1 MDTIADLDEI
11 CPGAIASYDAIDTLL
26 AQYRDMMA
34 KIDQIADF
42 MEKER
47 RGAMGYFLR
56 GNQTDDRNRS
66 TPSADYLFRRE
77 GAVAALNSDFWDKA
91 MKITDVL
98 DMMPQARRDDWNDS
112 ISNLKCP
119 PFEDKIVRDTIMG
132 LLASR
137 GQFLA
142 ERVDGIFKGL
152 SGEHVTN
159 SPAAFGKRMI
169 LASLLSMDYPDSRK
183 CGLLNDLRCVIA
195 KFMRRDEPKHY
206 ASDQLIR
213 SLRRRWG
220 EWVEVDGGSLKVRLY
235 RKGTAHIEVHP
246 DMAWRLN
253 AVLAQLYP
261 RAIPPEH
268 RQRPRRQP
276 KNVSFIAQRPLP
288 FAVIH
293 LLLELEPAYEYED
306 TPTSLSGKQRRYISN
321 ALKFSYRSREENKHI
336 RDEAETVLESIGGVR
351 VGSGV
356 WSYWR
361 FDYDPMPVID
371 QIVASGCI
379 PDNKV
384 HQFYPTRPN
393 VAELAINLA
402 QIGPEHRVLE
412 PSAGLG
418 GIADFLPKERTL
430 CIEVSRLR
438 CQVLEAKGHRVVCA
452 NFLAWA
458 IENRLAGQSFDR
470 IVMNPP
476 FDQGQWRA
484 HLEAAADLLAPG
496 GRLVAILPTGAQRF
510 EKLLPPGFVCTFD
523 QTLEGAFA
531 GTSQAVVLLLAVR
544 AS

>member
-1 MDTIADLDEI
+1 MNPIADLEEI
-11 CPGAIASYDAIDTLL
+11 CPSGLASYDAIDTLL
-26 AQYRDMMA
+26 AQHRDMMS

-47 RGAMGYFLR
+47 LGAMAYFLQGNRSSDR
-56 GNQTDDRNRS
+56 GSS
-66 TPSADYLFRRE
+66 TPSVNFLFRKA
-77 GAVAALNSDFWDKA
+77 GAIAALNSDFWDKA
-91 MKITDVL
+91 MRVTDVL
-98 DMMPQARRDDWNDS
+98 DIMPQARRDDWNDQ

-119 PFEDKIVRDTIMG
+119 PFEEKIVRDTIMG
-132 LLASR
+132 LLALR
-137 GQFLA
+137 GKFLA
-142 ERVDGIFKGL
+142 ERVDGIFQGL

-169 LASLLSMDYPDSRK
+169 LAGLLSMDYPDSRK
-183 CGLLNDLRCVIA
+183 CGLINDLRCVIA
-195 KFMRRDEPKHY
+195 KFMRRDEPKHH
-206 ASDQLIR
+206 ASDRLIR
-213 SLRRRWG
+213 SLRQCWG
-220 EWVEVDGGSLKVRLY
+220 EWVEVDGGALKVRLY

-246 DMAWRLN
+246 DIAWRLN

-293 LLLELEPAYEYED
+293 LLLELESAYEYED
-306 TPTSLSGKQRRYISN
+306 TPTSLHGKQRRYIPN
-321 ALKFSYRSREENKHI
+321 ALIFSYRSREENKHI
-336 RDEAETVLESIGGVR
+336 REEAEAVLESIGGVR
-351 VGSGV
+351 VAGNG
-356 WSYWR
+356 WGYWR
-361 FDYDPMPVID
+361 FDYNPSPVIN

-393 VAELAINLA
+393 VAQMVIRLAA
-402 QIGPEHRVLE
+402 IGPTDRILE

-418 GIADFLPKERTL
+418 GLADFLPKERTL
-430 CIEVSRLR
+430 CVEVSRLR
-438 CQVLEAKGHRVVCA
+438 CQVLEAKGHTVVCA
-452 NFLAWA
+452 DFLAWA
-458 IENRLAGQSFDR
+458 TENHLAGRSFDR

-484 HLEAAADLLAPG
+484 HLEASADLLAPS
-496 GRLVAILPTGAQRF
+496 GRLVAILPQGAQRF
-510 EKLLPPGFVCTFD
+510 DKLLPEGFACAFD

-531 GTSQAVVLLLAVR
+531 GTSQAVVIFSAVR